1 MRRDRATRDSSGSMG
16 RSDFTPGSVAGA
28 ILLMMLVA
36 LVGAGWAIAPDP
48 GRLTNNG
55 LPPDW
60 SCRSVSGTS
69 ALTCVKRP
77 AGRSNP
83 G

>member
-1 MRRDRATRDSSGSMG
+1 MERADL
-16 RSDFTPGSVAGA
+16 TPGSVAGA

-36 LVGAGWAIAPDP
+36 LVGAGWALAPDP
-48 GRLTNNG
+48 GRVTNNG
-55 LPPDW
+55 LSPDW
-60 SCRSVSGTS
+60 SCRSVGATA

-77 AGRSNP
+77 GARSNP